1 MTDVLLL
8 NADYTPL
15 RVLCWEK
22 AISLLLDEKVGM
34 VVEYADRFVR
44 SPTTTLPWPAVVALR
59 KYAHFRNP
67 ISFNRMHVIA
77 RDGASCQYCGAKP
90 RSKTGRLKLEELT
103 LDHVVPR
110 AQSVKGKVTL
120 PWTGKK
126 VPVTCWENIVTACLD
141 CNRLKADRTPAEA
154 GMTLKVLPARPSSR
168 EAIRV
173 SFLRAKI
180 PDEWRLFIPEG
191 DLINA

>member
-1 MTDVLLL
+1 M
-8 NADYTPL
+8 
-15 RVLCWEK
+15 
-22 AISLLLDEKVGM
+22 
-34 VVEYADRFVR
+34 
-44 SPTTTLPWPAVVALR
+44 
-59 KYAHFRNP
+59 
-67 ISFNRMHVIA
+67 
-77 RDGASCQYCGAKP
+77 
-90 RSKTGRLKLEELT
+90 
-103 LDHVVPR
+103 
-110 AQSVKGKVTL
+110 TL